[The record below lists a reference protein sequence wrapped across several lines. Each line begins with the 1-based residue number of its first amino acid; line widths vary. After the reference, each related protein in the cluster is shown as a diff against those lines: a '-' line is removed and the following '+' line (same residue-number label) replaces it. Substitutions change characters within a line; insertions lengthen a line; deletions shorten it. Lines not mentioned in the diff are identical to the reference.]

1 MTEEA
6 SGKRTYETVHAEP
19 KAIVIHCSD
28 PRFQKAF
35 HEFVN
40 GELNLPDGTYIP
52 FAISGGVAALSEPL
66 KLPKEFKFI
75 KDRIGLFL
83 GLFNSITRIVLINH
97 EDCRHYEAMKNTIGE
112 LFLRHAPTMAERQQ
126 RDLLAVAKMLL
137 GIFKPDLKLELYFAK
152 FLNPDHK
159 QIVFDEIKP

>member
-1 MTEEA
+1 MSEET
-6 SGKRTYETVHAEP
+6 SGKKTYECVHAEP

-35 HEFVN
+35 HEFIN

-75 KDRIGLFL
+75 KDRIALFL
-83 GLFNSITRIVLINH
+83 NLFSSITRIVLINH
-97 EDCRHYEAMKNTIGE
+97 EDCRHYDAMKDVIGE

-126 RDLLAVAKMLL
+126 RDLLGVAKMLL
-137 GIFKPDLKLELYFAK
+137 NIFKPDLKLELYYAR
-152 FLNPDHK
+152 FLDPDRK
-159 QIVFDEIKP
+159 QIVFEEIKP